1 MTFTI
6 LIPVVTP
13 LCTAQHGDFM
23 TLFRSEAFSSH
34 FDAIVTNFFLDTADN
49 VRSSRLSIFPMKR
62 FFTPCC
68 IAGSRVFGS
77 NTALPCSWR
86 TVGQP
91 WPFTMAFGECSGTLL
106 GGPC

>member
-1 MTFTI
+1 
-6 LIPVVTP
+6 
-13 LCTAQHGDFM
+13 
-23 TLFRSEAFSSH
+23 
-34 FDAIVTNFFLDTADN
+34 
-49 VRSSRLSIFPMKR
+49 MKR